1 MPLRKS
7 KPLLIRPKGCS
18 DSVDG
23 TNTFPGAMAS
33 LANLVPNPS
42 TDLTWVPRP
51 AAVKL
56 TSFAGFNTPGFVSA
70 LLVVGNIAYG
80 MIASAKNANK
90 DEPFAYNLTTGAFET
105 ITGVLNANTP
115 TSPATTGDWVPPV
128 MAVVGSRI
136 VVTHPGFAGGSPGFF
151 FGWFDISGF
160 SSAAAITGTTH
171 STKTID
177 TLSADVLQA
186 GWNVGMIITDAS
198 GDIPANTFITSINAA
213 GTSITISNAATG
225 GHSSNALTV
234 VGGTATSPQ
243 WGAGNANGFPLLS
256 VPVSVAQMAG
266 RAYYAVGTGVVLSDS
281 GNATQVTNASQAL
294 LFDNGVNVTA
304 LGPLP
309 LSSPLTGGIVQALI
323 AFQGVTALQVISGDP
338 TTTTNLT
345 VNLAKSGTGTFSPL
359 SIVSYTEGLAFISP
373 EGLRTVDFF
382 ARVSNPIGDHGTGIS
397 QPFVYAIAPSRT
409 SAASNADTLRM
420 SVQNGFA
427 PSQPNQEWWYDITRK
442 SWGGAHTFP
451 ASLIQ
456 PWSNTFL
463 MTPVGITASLWQSDP
478 APSTS
483 SSYTENGNP
492 MGWEYQTIT
501 LPDTEDMS
509 MHAIVEATIAA
520 NYPPQVQ
527 VTIVAMD
534 EMLTVLA
541 TVFQAGSGMAGT
553 VWGAFLWGGAPWFG
567 GTGVMKQRL
576 IAWPLPIVF
585 KQGSFQVSG
594 NSLGGLVLGNL
605 YLRYQE
611 LGYLLENV
619 L

>member
-1 MPLRKS
+1 MPLRRG
-7 KPLLIRPKGCS
+7 KPLLWRPKGCS
-18 DSVDG
+18 DSQDG
-23 TNTFPGAMAS
+23 TNSFPGAMTS
-33 LANLVPNPS
+33 LANLIPNPS

-56 TSFAGFNTPGFVSA
+56 TSFSGFNTPGFVSA

-80 MIASAKNANK
+80 MIATARNANK
-90 DEPFAYNLTTGAFET
+90 DEPFAYNLITNTFET
-105 ITGVLNANTP
+105 ITGVVSANVP
-115 TSPATTGDWVPPV
+115 TSPATTGDWVPPI

-136 VVTHPGFAGGSPGFF
+136 VVCHPGFAGGAPGFF

-160 SSAAAITGTTH
+160 TSSTITGSTHATT
-171 STKTID
+171 TVD
-177 TLSADVLQA
+177 TLSSNALQA
-186 GWNVGMIITDAS
+186 GWNVGMTISSSA
-198 GDIPANTFITSINAA
+198 GDIPAGTTIVSIAA
-213 GTSITISNAATG
+213 NGTSLVMSAAAIGSNSGAT
-225 GHSSNALTV
+225 LTV
-234 VGGTATSPQ
+234 TGGTALSPQ

-294 LFDNGVNVTA
+294 LFDNGVPVTS

-338 TTTTNLT
+338 TTTNLT
-345 VNLAKSGTGTFSPL
+345 VNLAKSGTGTLSPL
-359 SIVSYTEGLAFISP
+359 SIVSYTEGLAFVSP

-382 ARVSNPIGDHGTGIS
+382 ARVSNPIGDHGTGIAV
-397 QPFVYAIAPSRT
+397 PFIYAIGPSRT

-420 SVQNGFA
+420 SVQNGNA
-427 PSQPNQEWWYDITRK
+427 SGQPNQEWWYDITRK

-456 PWSNTFL
+456 PWSNTFV

-483 SSYTENGNP
+483 STYTENGNP
-492 MGWEYQTIT
+492 MSWEYQTV
-501 LPDTEDMS
+501 LAPDTEDMA
-509 MHAIVEATIAA
+509 MHAIVETAIAT
-520 NYPPQVQ
+520 NYPPQAQ

-534 EMLTVLA
+534 ETMSVLD
-541 TVFQAGSGMAGT
+541 TVFQAGSGTAAT
-553 VWGAFLWGGAPWFG
+553 VWGAFLWGAAPWFG

-576 IAWPLPIVF
+576 IAWHIPIVF
-585 KQGSFQVSG
+585 KQGAFQISG